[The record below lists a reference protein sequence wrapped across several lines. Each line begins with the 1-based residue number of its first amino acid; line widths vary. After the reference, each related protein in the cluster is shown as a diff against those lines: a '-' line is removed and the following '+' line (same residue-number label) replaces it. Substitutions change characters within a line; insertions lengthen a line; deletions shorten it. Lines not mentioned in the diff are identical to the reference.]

1 MGKERYKM
9 GFDVLVEHEEALN
22 EPYKWKKAKTVFVN
36 SMSDLFHRNVSDDF
50 IRKVFKVMNDTPLHK
65 YQILTK
71 RHTRLEKL
79 PDDLIWSDN
88 IWMGVSCGTQYSTR
102 RIPSLVKSKA
112 KHKFL
117 SVEPF
122 IQEITEIDLTGIE
135 WVIVGG
141 ESGNNYFKRE
151 KDENGEDKY
160 QIEGKKIIYKYELD
174 ASGNKI
180 IEKVI
185 RPVEKEWIEFIR
197 DKCLEYNTAFFF
209 KQWGKLKNNP
219 NPNDP
224 SLNKGHRYYAKGGC
238 EIDGKFYQE
247 NPTVG
252 NDSVPTINVFEDEYF
267 VMDEY
272 EGLNSIWE
280 LKSYL
285 PMMDSDR
292 CSSLISNRPTMVP
305 PIRFA
310 TKVPRNTT
318 RVSNKRATIP
328 VARVEYQRYGVVN
341 AVMRVVPLWAKH
353 PLNQWCHLYEPN
365 ARQGQPGRCNNSP
378 LRPKRGP
385 R

>member
-1 MGKERYKM
+1 MADSNIEWTNKTWNPTSGCSHYSYSEKNDGNECLNCYAETLTKRLKAMGKERYKM

-180 IEKVI
+180 IENVD
-185 RPVEKEWIEFIR
+185 VDW
-197 DKCLEYNTAFFF
+197 A
-209 KQWGKLKNNP
+209 
-219 NPNDP
+219 
-224 SLNKGHRYYAKGGC
+224 SL
-238 EIDGKFYQE
+238 
-247 NPTVG
+247 G
-252 NDSVPTINVFEDEYF
+252 N
-267 VMDEY
+267 
-272 EGLNSIWE
+272 
-280 LKSYL
+280 
-285 PMMDSDR
+285 
-292 CSSLISNRPTMVP
+292 
-305 PIRFA
+305 
-310 TKVPRNTT
+310 
-318 RVSNKRATIP
+318 
-328 VARVEYQRYGVVN
+328 
-341 AVMRVVPLWAKH
+341 
-353 PLNQWCHLYEPN
+353 
-365 ARQGQPGRCNNSP
+365 
-378 LRPKRGP
+378 
-385 R
+385 